1 MNFWNRHIG
10 DIIRD
15 TVSLT
20 MLEDGAYT
28 RLLDQYYQ
36 TERPLPL
43 DRKMIYRLARATSAA
58 ERKAC
63 DFVMESF
70 FQQAEDGFHQK
81 RCDIEI
87 ATYQEKQRK
96 AQASANARWSKSE
109 GNANASCES
118 DGEENS
124 EEKSASSKLVR
135 KVGERIL
142 GSTNSSG
149 GQNAGSLYLQE
160 TGYAN
165 ASSSHDASGMRTHS
179 EGNAHQAPVASNQ
192 SPVLKPLGETAP
204 VEHLHARPA
213 EISAAMRKHGIE
225 AQPADP
231 RIIAAAEA
239 GYSVQTIDAACAEA
253 KAAKPNE
260 RISPLY
266 VLRIAERWTADAAK
280 PRAVASAGR
289 PGFTN
294 ARDESRKRA
303 YEVLTGKT
311 AVQSEVQPAEVINGH
326 VKLLG

>member
-70 FQQAEDGFHQK
+70 FQKEEDGYHQK

-87 ATYQEKQRK
+87 ASYQEKQRK
-96 AQASANARWSKSE
+96 AQASANARWSRTDST
-109 GNANASCES
+109 ANA
-118 DGEENS
+118 
-124 EEKSASSKLVR
+124 
-135 KVGERIL
+135 
-142 GSTNSSG
+142 
-149 GQNAGSLYLQE
+149 
-160 TGYAN
+160 YAN
-165 ASSSHDASGMRTHS
+165 ASTTHDADDMRTHS
-179 EGNAHQAPVASNQ
+179 EGNAHQAPVANNQ
-192 SPVLKPLGETAP
+192 TPNIKPLGETAP
-204 VEHLHARPA
+204 VEHPHERARPA

-231 RIIAAAEA
+231 RIIAASEA
-239 GYSVQTIDAACAEA
+239 GYSVQTIDAACSEA

-280 PRAVASAGR
+280 PRPVASAGR

-311 AVQSEVQPAEVINGH
+311 ASQPEVQPAEVINGH
-326 VKLLG
+326 VKLIG